1 MSPKEEMEFN
11 SLFKSLRPNY
21 QLEYL
26 ITKRK
31 KKRNVIFVMHRVK
44 IYLGSSLFSFYQGMV
59 RIQK

>member
-31 KKRNVIFVMHRVK
+31 KK
-44 IYLGSSLFSFYQGMV
+44 GM
-59 RIQK
+59 